1 MKMDEIKTNSLK
13 AWVLAARPK
22 TLTAAAVPVMIG
34 TAMAWNQTD
43 GEGFRY
49 VAALLCFLFAFV
61 MQIDANFVND
71 YFDFKRGNDDET
83 RLGPERACAQ
93 GWVTDSAMKKALII
107 TTAIAC
113 LVGLPL
119 IIYGGLE
126 MIAVG
131 MACVAFCF
139 LYTTTLSYIAMG
151 DVLVLLFF
159 GIVPVCCT
167 YYVIMPE
174 GYKTVSTEVVMAA
187 IACGLVVD
195 TLLVVNN
202 FRDRDNDRKAGKRTL
217 IVKLIDRWDE
227 KSALWLYLLLGYVP
241 LAIMMGMGIHDA
253 VVRDTSTFALSLY
266 AVYAGMHHTTYRQL
280 KAINHGRELNRVL
293 GSTARN
299 IFIYGQIVF
308 LTIVLGFALEI

>member
-1 MKMDEIKTNSLK
+1 MEKEEIKTNSFK

-34 TAMAWNQTD
+34 NAMAWNHTG

-93 GWVTDSAMKKALII
+93 GWVTDTAMKKALVI
-107 TTAIAC
+107 TTALAC

-131 MACVAFCF
+131 VACVVFCF

-167 YYVIMPE
+167 YYVEVP
-174 GYKTVSTEVVMAA
+174 EVVFTEFPRVFVMS
-187 IACGLVVD
+187 IGCGLVVD
-195 TLLVVNN
+195 TLLLVNN
-202 FRDRDNDRKAGKRTL
+202 YRDIENDRRAGKRTL
-217 IVKLIDRWDE
+217 VVFIGKKATEVIF
-227 KSALWLYLLLGYVP
+227 LLVVP
-241 LAIMMGMGIHDA
+241 IALAIMFLVGCKLYFIVLA
-253 VVRDTSTFALSLY
+253 VLMFVKHFMTWRKMVSI
-266 AVYAGMHHTTYRQL
+266 GE
-280 KAINHGRELNRVL
+280 GRELNKVL
-293 GSTARN
+293 GMTAAN
-299 IFIYGQIVF
+299 IFLYG
-308 LTIVLGFALEI
+308 VLASVCVILS

>member
-1 MKMDEIKTNSLK
+1 MEKEEIKTNSFK

-34 TAMAWNQTD
+34 TAMAWNHTG

-49 VAALLCFLFAFV
+49 VAMVLCFLFAFV

-93 GWVTDSAMKKALII
+93 GWVTDSAMKKALAV
-107 TTAIAC
+107 TTLIAC

-126 MIAVG
+126 MISIG
-131 MACVAFCF
+131 IACVVFCF

-159 GIVPVCCT
+159 GVVPVCCT
-167 YYVIMPE
+167 YYVAVPSVTMDELYPVFLMSI
-174 GYKTVSTEVVMAA
+174 G
-187 IACGLVVD
+187 CGCVVD
-195 TLLVVNN
+195 TLLIVNN
-202 FRDRDNDRKAGKRTL
+202 YRDIDNDRRAGKKTL
-217 IVKLIDRWDE
+217 AV
-227 KSALWLYLLLGYVP
+227 LLGRNSMLALYIMLP
-241 LAIMMGMGIHDA
+241 LAA
-253 VVRDTSTFALSLY
+253 VIITVWVCGRNDIWTYCYIGLLVLLFGANFAKIIKI
-266 AVYAGMHHTTYRQL
+266 GE
-280 KAINHGRELNRVL
+280 GRALNKVL
-293 GSTARN
+293 GDTARN
-299 IFIYGQIVF
+299 IFLYGL
-308 LTIVLGFALEI
+308 LTSLYIIL

>member
-1 MKMDEIKTNSLK
+1 MEKDEIKTNSLK

-34 TAMAWNQTD
+34 TAMAWNHTG

-93 GWVTDSAMKKALII
+93 GWVTDTAMKKALII
-107 TTAIAC
+107 TTLLAC

-131 MACVAFCF
+131 AACVAFCF

-151 DVLVLLFF
+151 DVLVLVFF

-167 YYVIMPE
+167 YYV
-174 GYKTVSTEVVMAA
+174 EVPSVTWEELYPVFLMS
-187 IACGLVVD
+187 IGCGFVVD
-195 TLLVVNN
+195 TLLIVNN
-202 FRDRDNDRKAGKRTL
+202 YRDIDNDRKAGKKTL
-217 IVKLIDRWDE
+217 AVLIG
-227 KSALWLYLLLGYVP
+227 KKPMLALYIILP
-241 LAIMMGMGIHDA
+241 LIA
-253 VVRDTSTFALSLY
+253 VCMTVFVCERNDVWTYCYIGFMSSFFGASFANILRI
-266 AVYAGMHHTTYRQL
+266 GE
-280 KAINHGRELNRVL
+280 GRALNKVL
-293 GSTARN
+293 GDTARN
-299 IFIYGQIVF
+299 IFIYGL
-308 LTIVLGFALEI
+308 LTSLYIIL

>member
-1 MKMDEIKTNSLK
+1 MGTDEIKTNSLK

-34 TAMAWNQTD
+34 TAMAWNHTG

-49 VAALLCFLFAFV
+49 VAMVLCFLFAFV

-93 GWVTDSAMKKALII
+93 GWVTPSAMVKALLL
-107 TTAIAC
+107 TTVLAC
-113 LVGLPL
+113 FVGLPL

-126 MIAVG
+126 MISIG
-131 MACVAFCF
+131 IACVVFCF

-167 YYVIMPE
+167 YYVEVP
-174 GYKTVSTEVVMAA
+174 TVTMEELYPVFQMS
-187 IACGLVVD
+187 IGCGFVVD
-195 TLLVVNN
+195 TLLIVNN
-202 FRDRDNDRKAGKRTL
+202 YRDIDNDRRAGKKTL
-217 IVKLIDRWDE
+217 AV
-227 KSALWLYLLLGYVP
+227 LLGRNSMLALYIMLP
-241 LAIMMGMGIHDA
+241 LAA
-253 VVRDTSTFALSLY
+253 VIITVWVCGRNDIWTYCYIGLLVLLS
-266 AVYAGMHHTTYRQL
+266 V
-280 KAINHGRELNRVL
+280 
-293 GSTARN
+293 
-299 IFIYGQIVF
+299 
-308 LTIVLGFALEI
+308 

>member
-34 TAMAWNQTD
+34 TAMAWKQTD

-167 YYVIMPE
+167 YYV
-174 GYKTVSTEVVMAA
+174 EVPSVTWEELYSVFLMS
-187 IACGLVVD
+187 IGCGLVVD
-195 TLLVVNN
+195 TLLLVNN
-202 FRDRDNDRKAGKRTL
+202 YRDIENDKRAGKRTL
-217 IVKLIDRWDE
+217 VVFIGKKATEAIF
-227 KSALWLYLLLGYVP
+227 LLVVP
-241 LAIMMGMGIHDA
+241 IALAIMFVVGCKWQFVVLA
-253 VVRDTSTFALSLY
+253 VLMFVKHFVVWRKM
-266 AVYAGMHHTTYRQL
+266 VKIGE
-280 KAINHGRELNRVL
+280 GRELNKVL
-293 GSTARN
+293 GMTAAN
-299 IFIYGQIVF
+299 IFLYG
-308 LTIVLGFALEI
+308 VLASVCVILS

>member
-1 MKMDEIKTNSLK
+1 MEKEEIKTNSFK

-34 TAMAWNQTD
+34 TAMAWNHTG

-49 VAALLCFLFAFV
+49 VAMVLCFLFAFV

-93 GWVTDSAMKKALII
+93 GWVTPSAMVKALLL
-107 TTAIAC
+107 TTAFAC
-113 LVGLPL
+113 FVGLPL

-126 MIAVG
+126 MISIG
-131 MACVAFCF
+131 IACVVFCF

-167 YYVIMPE
+167 YYVEVP
-174 GYKTVSTEVVMAA
+174 TVTMEELYPVFQMS
-187 IACGLVVD
+187 IGCGFVVD
-195 TLLVVNN
+195 TLLIVNN
-202 FRDRDNDRKAGKRTL
+202 YRDIDNDRRAGKKTL
-217 IVKLIDRWDE
+217 AV
-227 KSALWLYLLLGYVP
+227 LLGRNSMLALYIMLP
-241 LAIMMGMGIHDA
+241 LAA
-253 VVRDTSTFALSLY
+253 VIITVWVCGRNDIWTYCYIGLLVLLFGANFAKIIKI
-266 AVYAGMHHTTYRQL
+266 GE
-280 KAINHGRELNRVL
+280 GRALNKVL
-293 GSTARN
+293 GDTARN
-299 IFIYGQIVF
+299 IFLYGL
-308 LTIVLGFALEI
+308 LTSLYIIL

>member
-1 MKMDEIKTNSLK
+1 MENDEIKTNSLK

-34 TAMAWNQTD
+34 TVMAWNHTD

-83 RLGPERACAQ
+83 RLGPERACSQ
-93 GWVTDSAMKKALII
+93 GWVTDSAMKKALVV
-107 TTAIAC
+107 TTALAC

-126 MIAVG
+126 MVG
-131 MACVAFCF
+131 VGIACVVFCF

-167 YYVIMPE
+167 YYV
-174 GYKTVSTEVVMAA
+174 EVPSVTWEELYPVFLMS
-187 IACGLVVD
+187 IGCGLVVD
-195 TLLVVNN
+195 TLLLVNN
-202 FRDRDNDRKAGKRTL
+202 YRDIENDKRAGKRTL
-217 IVKLIDRWDE
+217 VVFIGKKATEVLF
-227 KSALWLYLLLGYVP
+227 LLVVP
-241 LAIMMGMGIHDA
+241 IALAIMFVVGCKWQFVVLA
-253 VVRDTSTFALSLY
+253 VLMFVKHFIVWRKM
-266 AVYAGMHHTTYRQL
+266 VKIGE
-280 KAINHGRELNRVL
+280 GRELNKVL
-293 GSTARN
+293 GMTAAN
-299 IFIYGQIVF
+299 IFLYGILASVCVI
-308 LTIVLGFALEI
+308 LS

>member
-1 MKMDEIKTNSLK
+1 MDEIKTNSLK

-83 RLGPERACAQ
+83 RLGPECACAQ

-167 YYVIMPE
+167 YYV
-174 GYKTVSTEVVMAA
+174 EVPSVTWEELYSVFLMS
-187 IACGLVVD
+187 IGCGLVVD
-195 TLLVVNN
+195 TLLLVNN
-202 FRDRDNDRKAGKRTL
+202 YRDIENDKRAGKRTL
-217 IVKLIDRWDE
+217 VVFIGKKATEAIF
-227 KSALWLYLLLGYVP
+227 LLVVP
-241 LAIMMGMGIHDA
+241 IALAIMF
-253 VVRDTSTFALSLY
+253 VVGCKWQFVVL
-266 AVYAGMHHTTYRQL
+266 
-280 KAINHGRELNRVL
+280 AILMFVKHFVVWRKMVKIGEGRELNKVL
-293 GSTARN
+293 GMTAAN
-299 IFIYGQIVF
+299 IFLYG
-308 LTIVLGFALEI
+308 VLASVCVILS

>member
-1 MKMDEIKTNSLK
+1 MEKEEIKTNSFK

-34 TAMAWNQTD
+34 TAMAWNHTG

-93 GWVTDSAMKKALII
+93 GWVTDSAMKKALAV
-107 TTAIAC
+107 TTLIAC

-119 IIYGGLE
+119 IIYGGIE
-126 MIAVG
+126 MILIG
-131 MACVAFCF
+131 IACVVFCF

-167 YYVIMPE
+167 YYV
-174 GYKTVSTEVVMAA
+174 EVPSVTWEELYPVFLMS
-187 IACGLVVD
+187 IGCGLVVD
-195 TLLVVNN
+195 TLLLVNN
-202 FRDRDNDRKAGKRTL
+202 YRDIENDRRAGKRTL
-217 IVKLIDRWDE
+217 VVFIGKKATEVI
-227 KSALWLYLLLGYVP
+227 YLLVVP
-241 LAIMMGMGIHDA
+241 IALAIMF
-253 VVRDTSTFALSLY
+253 VVGCKLYFIVLAALMFVKHFMTWRTMVSI
-266 AVYAGMHHTTYRQL
+266 GE
-280 KAINHGRELNRVL
+280 GRELNKVL
-293 GSTARN
+293 GMTAAN
-299 IFIYGQIVF
+299 IFLYG
-308 LTIVLGFALEI
+308 VLASVCVILS

>member
-1 MKMDEIKTNSLK
+1 MENDEIKTNSLK

-34 TAMAWNQTD
+34 TAMAWNHTD

-83 RLGPERACAQ
+83 RLGPERACSQ
-93 GWVTDSAMKKALII
+93 GWVTDSAMKKALVV
-107 TTAIAC
+107 TTALAC

-126 MIAVG
+126 MIGVG
-131 MACVAFCF
+131 IACVVFCF

-167 YYVIMPE
+167 YYV
-174 GYKTVSTEVVMAA
+174 EVPSVTWEELYPVFLMS
-187 IACGLVVD
+187 IGCGLVVD
-195 TLLVVNN
+195 TLLLVNN
-202 FRDRDNDRKAGKRTL
+202 YRDIENDKRAGKRTL
-217 IVKLIDRWDE
+217 VVFIGKKATEVLF
-227 KSALWLYLLLGYVP
+227 LLVVP
-241 LAIMMGMGIHDA
+241 IALAIMFVVGCKWQFVVLA
-253 VVRDTSTFALSLY
+253 VLMFVKHFIVWRKM
-266 AVYAGMHHTTYRQL
+266 VKIGE
-280 KAINHGRELNRVL
+280 GRELNKVL
-293 GSTARN
+293 GMTAAN
-299 IFIYGQIVF
+299 IFLYGILASVCVI
-308 LTIVLGFALEI
+308 LS

>member
-1 MKMDEIKTNSLK
+1 MENDEIKTNSLK

-34 TAMAWNQTD
+34 TAMAWNHTD

-93 GWVTDSAMKKALII
+93 GWVTDSAMKKALAI

-126 MIAVG
+126 MIGVG
-131 MACVAFCF
+131 IACVVFCF

-167 YYVIMPE
+167 YYV
-174 GYKTVSTEVVMAA
+174 EVPSVTWEELYPVFLMS
-187 IACGLVVD
+187 IGCGLVVD
-195 TLLVVNN
+195 TLLLVNN
-202 FRDRDNDRKAGKRTL
+202 YRDIENDKRAGKRTL
-217 IVKLIDRWDE
+217 VVFIGKKATEVLF
-227 KSALWLYLLLGYVP
+227 LLVVP
-241 LAIMMGMGIHDA
+241 IALAIMFVVGCKWQFVVLA
-253 VVRDTSTFALSLY
+253 VLMFVKHFVVWRKM
-266 AVYAGMHHTTYRQL
+266 VKIGE
-280 KAINHGRELNRVL
+280 GRELNKVL
-293 GSTARN
+293 GMTAAN
-299 IFIYGQIVF
+299 IFLYGILASVCVI
-308 LTIVLGFALEI
+308 LS

>member
-1 MKMDEIKTNSLK
+1 MENDEIKTNSLK

-34 TAMAWNQTD
+34 TAMAWNHTD

-93 GWVTDSAMKKALII
+93 GWVTDSAMKKALAI

-126 MIAVG
+126 MIGVG
-131 MACVAFCF
+131 IACVVFCF

-167 YYVIMPE
+167 YYV
-174 GYKTVSTEVVMAA
+174 EVPSVTWEELYPVFLMS
-187 IACGLVVD
+187 IGCGLVVD
-195 TLLVVNN
+195 TLLLVNN
-202 FRDRDNDRKAGKRTL
+202 YRDIENDKRAGKRTL
-217 IVKLIDRWDE
+217 VVFIGKKATEVIF
-227 KSALWLYLLLGYVP
+227 LLVVP
-241 LAIMMGMGIHDA
+241 IALAIMF
-253 VVRDTSTFALSLY
+253 VVGCKWQFVVL
-266 AVYAGMHHTTYRQL
+266 
-280 KAINHGRELNRVL
+280 AILMFVKHFVVWRKMVKIGEGRELNKVL
-293 GSTARN
+293 GMTAAN
-299 IFIYGQIVF
+299 IFLYGILASVCVI
-308 LTIVLGFALEI
+308 LS

>member
-1 MKMDEIKTNSLK
+1 MGKDEIKTNSLK

-34 TAMAWNQTD
+34 TAMAWNHTD

-49 VAALLCFLFAFV
+49 VAMVLCFLFAFV

-93 GWVTDSAMKKALII
+93 GWVTPSAMAKALLL
-107 TTAIAC
+107 TTALAC
-113 LVGLPL
+113 FVGLPL

-126 MIAVG
+126 MISIG
-131 MACVAFCF
+131 IACVVFCF

-167 YYVIMPE
+167 YYVEVP
-174 GYKTVSTEVVMAA
+174 TVTMDELLPVLLMS
-187 IACGLVVD
+187 IGCGFVVD
-195 TLLVVNN
+195 TLLIVNN
-202 FRDRDNDRKAGKRTL
+202 YRDIDNDRRAGKKTL
-217 IVKLIDRWDE
+217 AV
-227 KSALWLYLLLGYVP
+227 LLGRNSMLALYIMLP
-241 LAIMMGMGIHDA
+241 LAA
-253 VVRDTSTFALSLY
+253 VAITVWVCGRNDIWTYCYIGLLSSMFGAAFARIQKI
-266 AVYAGMHHTTYRQL
+266 GE
-280 KAINHGRELNRVL
+280 GRALNKVL
-293 GSTARN
+293 GETARD
-299 IFIYGQIVF
+299 IFLYGLLTSIYII
-308 LTIVLGFALEI
+308 L

>member
-1 MKMDEIKTNSLK
+1 MEKEEIKTNSFK

-34 TAMAWNQTD
+34 TAMAWNHTG

-93 GWVTDSAMKKALII
+93 GWVTDTAMKKALAV
-107 TTAIAC
+107 TTLIAC

-119 IIYGGLE
+119 IIYGGIE
-126 MIAVG
+126 MILIG
-131 MACVAFCF
+131 IACVVFCF

-167 YYVIMPE
+167 YYV
-174 GYKTVSTEVVMAA
+174 EVPSVTWEELYPVFLMS
-187 IACGLVVD
+187 IGCGLVVD
-195 TLLVVNN
+195 TLLLVNN
-202 FRDRDNDRKAGKRTL
+202 YRDVENDRRAGKRTL
-217 IVKLIDRWDE
+217 VVFIGKKATEVIF
-227 KSALWLYLLLGYVP
+227 LLVVP
-241 LAIMMGMGIHDA
+241 IALAIMFLVGCKLYFIVLA
-253 VVRDTSTFALSLY
+253 VLMFVKHFMTWRKMVSI
-266 AVYAGMHHTTYRQL
+266 GE
-280 KAINHGRELNRVL
+280 GRELNKVL
-293 GSTARN
+293 GMTAAN
-299 IFIYGQIVF
+299 IFLYG
-308 LTIVLGFALEI
+308 VLASVCVILS

>member
-131 MACVAFCF
+131 MACVVFCF

-167 YYVIMPE
+167 YYV
-174 GYKTVSTEVVMAA
+174 EVPSVTWEELYSVFLMS
-187 IACGLVVD
+187 IGCGLVVD
-195 TLLVVNN
+195 TLLLVNN
-202 FRDRDNDRKAGKRTL
+202 YRDIENDKRAGKRTL
-217 IVKLIDRWDE
+217 VVFIGKKATEAIF
-227 KSALWLYLLLGYVP
+227 LLVVP
-241 LAIMMGMGIHDA
+241 IALAIMF
-253 VVRDTSTFALSLY
+253 VVGCKWQFVVL
-266 AVYAGMHHTTYRQL
+266 
-280 KAINHGRELNRVL
+280 AILMFVKHFVVWRKMVKIGEGRELNKVL
-293 GSTARN
+293 GMTAAN
-299 IFIYGQIVF
+299 IFLYG
-308 LTIVLGFALEI
+308 VLASVCVILS

>member
-1 MKMDEIKTNSLK
+1 MEKEEIKTNSFK

-34 TAMAWNQTD
+34 TAMAWNHTG

-93 GWVTDSAMKKALII
+93 GWVTDSAMKKALAV
-107 TTAIAC
+107 TTLIAC

-119 IIYGGLE
+119 IIYGGIE
-126 MIAVG
+126 MILIG
-131 MACVAFCF
+131 IACVVFCF

-151 DVLVLLFF
+151 DVLVLVFF

-167 YYVIMPE
+167 YYV
-174 GYKTVSTEVVMAA
+174 EVPSVTWEELYPVFLMS
-187 IACGLVVD
+187 IGCGLVVD
-195 TLLVVNN
+195 TLLLVNN
-202 FRDRDNDRKAGKRTL
+202 YRDIENDRRAGKRTL
-217 IVKLIDRWDE
+217 VVFIGKKATEVI
-227 KSALWLYLLLGYVP
+227 YLLVVP
-241 LAIMMGMGIHDA
+241 IALAIMF
-253 VVRDTSTFALSLY
+253 VVGCKLYFIVLAALMFVKHFMTWRTMVSI
-266 AVYAGMHHTTYRQL
+266 GE
-280 KAINHGRELNRVL
+280 GRELNKVL
-293 GSTARN
+293 GMTAAN
-299 IFIYGQIVF
+299 IFLYG
-308 LTIVLGFALEI
+308 VLASVCVILS

>member
-1 MKMDEIKTNSLK
+1 MENDEIKTNSLK

-34 TAMAWNQTD
+34 TAMAWNHTD

-93 GWVTDSAMKKALII
+93 GWVTDSAMKKALAI

-126 MIAVG
+126 MIGVG
-131 MACVAFCF
+131 IACVVFCF

-167 YYVIMPE
+167 YYV
-174 GYKTVSTEVVMAA
+174 EVPSVTWEELYPVFLMS
-187 IACGLVVD
+187 IGCGLVVD
-195 TLLVVNN
+195 TLLLVNN
-202 FRDRDNDRKAGKRTL
+202 YRDIENDKRAGKRTL
-217 IVKLIDRWDE
+217 FVFIGKKATEVLF
-227 KSALWLYLLLGYVP
+227 LLVVP
-241 LAIMMGMGIHDA
+241 IALAIMFVVGCKWQFVVLA
-253 VVRDTSTFALSLY
+253 VLMFVKHFIVWRKM
-266 AVYAGMHHTTYRQL
+266 VKIGE
-280 KAINHGRELNRVL
+280 GRELNKVL
-293 GSTARN
+293 GMTAAN
-299 IFIYGQIVF
+299 IFLYGILASVCVI
-308 LTIVLGFALEI
+308 LS

>member
-1 MKMDEIKTNSLK
+1 MEKEEIKTNSFK

-34 TAMAWNQTD
+34 TAMAWNHTG

-49 VAALLCFLFAFV
+49 VAMVLCFLFAFV

-93 GWVTDSAMKKALII
+93 GWVTPSAMVKALLL
-107 TTAIAC
+107 TTALAC
-113 LVGLPL
+113 FVGLPL

-126 MIAVG
+126 MISIG
-131 MACVAFCF
+131 IACVVFCF

-167 YYVIMPE
+167 YYVEVP
-174 GYKTVSTEVVMAA
+174 TVTMDELFPVLLIS
-187 IACGLVVD
+187 IGCGFVVD
-195 TLLVVNN
+195 TLLIVNN
-202 FRDRDNDRKAGKRTL
+202 YRDIDNDRRAGKKTL
-217 IVKLIDRWDE
+217 AV
-227 KSALWLYLLLGYVP
+227 LLGRNSMLALYIMLP
-241 LAIMMGMGIHDA
+241 LAA
-253 VVRDTSTFALSLY
+253 VIITVWVCGRNDIWTYCYIGLLALLFGANFAKIIKI
-266 AVYAGMHHTTYRQL
+266 GE
-280 KAINHGRELNRVL
+280 GRALNKVL
-293 GSTARN
+293 GDTARN
-299 IFIYGQIVF
+299 IFLYGL
-308 LTIVLGFALEI
+308 LTSLYIIL

>member
-1 MKMDEIKTNSLK
+1 MDEIKTNSLK

-167 YYVIMPE
+167 YYV
-174 GYKTVSTEVVMAA
+174 EVPSVTWEELYSVFLMS
-187 IACGLVVD
+187 IGCGLVVD
-195 TLLVVNN
+195 TLLLVNN
-202 FRDRDNDRKAGKRTL
+202 YRDIENDKRAGKRTL
-217 IVKLIDRWDE
+217 VVFIGKKATEAIF
-227 KSALWLYLLLGYVP
+227 LLVVP
-241 LAIMMGMGIHDA
+241 IALAIMFVVGCKWQFVVLA
-253 VVRDTSTFALSLY
+253 VLMFVKHFVVWRKM
-266 AVYAGMHHTTYRQL
+266 VKIGE
-280 KAINHGRELNRVL
+280 GRELNKVL
-293 GSTARN
+293 GMTAAN
-299 IFIYGQIVF
+299 IFLYG
-308 LTIVLGFALEI
+308 VLASVCVILS